1 MSQKIKLLITLAVC
15 FLFFLN
21 SLPIPVGAV
30 SDEVASK
37 QQIFYKIT
45 DLFDAELKN
54 LNDNLN
60 GAKLEDNSEF
70 TQKRNEFLKELSDFE
85 NYNKYLKEKI
95 SKTANPEDL
104 KNLAINFKD
113 WREKTYN
120 SQAQIIINFALLLKQ
135 KEVSATAIERF
146 GKIEKDI
153 KKLTN
158 LGVEQTIK
166 LTFLLNESKS
176 KLNLADESF
185 QKAKNILYDYL
196 SASSSQDII
205 ATSTISTSTI
215 ATSTIATST
224 EATSTIPIAPMEQ
237 FDTSKFQE
245 SIKESFEKI
254 KSAYEIFLEMSNLV
268 KKI

>member
-1 MSQKIKLLITLAVC
+1 MSQKIKLLITLAIC

-21 SLPIPVGAV
+21 SLSIPVGAV
-30 SDEVASK
+30 SDEVVSK
-37 QQIFYKIT
+37 QQIFYKVT

-60 GAKLEDNSEF
+60 GAKIEDNSEF
-70 TQKRNEFLKELSDFE
+70 TQKRNEFLKELSDFN
-85 NYNKYLKEKI
+85 NYNKDLKEKI
-95 SKTANPEDL
+95 SNTGSAEDL

-158 LGVEQTIK
+158 LGVEQTQK
-166 LTFLLNESKS
+166 LNSLLNDSKT

-185 QKAKNILYDYL
+185 QKAKTILNDYL
-196 SASSSQDII
+196 SASSSQEDIAN
-205 ATSTISTSTI
+205 ATSTA

-224 EATSTIPIAPMEQ
+224 ESATSTLLIASEKQ

-245 SIKESFEKI
+245 LIKESFEKI
-254 KSAYEIFLEMSNLV
+254 KSAYEIFLEMSALV
-268 KKI
+268 KYI